1 MGHVPDTNKYNTIQ
15 FQVGGML
22 KVTIWANFA
31 SRAMCDEQ
39 RFNNN
44 MERHRLTDSRLD
56 DVSEHLCAHEAKK
69 YQNTRKVQKFLILCK
84 IEISSYFS
92 AVALQSKEY
101 LNTVTYNTSVLLGIK
116 N

>member
-1 MGHVPDTNKYNTIQ
+1 M
-15 FQVGGML
+15 
-22 KVTIWANFA
+22 TIWANSA
-31 SRAMCDEQ
+31 YRAMCNEQ

-44 MERHRLTDSRLD
+44 TERPRLTDSRLD
-56 DVSEHLCAHEAKK
+56 DVSERLCAHKAKK

-84 IEISSYFS
+84 VEVSSYFS

-116 N
+116 TEQFDI